1 MEKWKIGVIAALLLS
16 LIGFGVYKQGEETS
30 VAAIQPTPAATPAA
44 LPYVGKT
51 LPPWK
56 FSQWNTGK
64 GVSTESLKG
73 KPAFVEV
80 FRTGCSHCSEAMPM
94 VVDMSKRYGARG
106 LKVVGIQSPGDVKDA
121 SNPENDWKAVKTW
134 LSERGAKHPIAFDE
148 GSKYFQGTIK
158 DTFWGGDGS
167 RLLYPT
173 MMLLDPSGKVIWAQ
187 TGHDTAKAV
196 ALAVELENLLPGQGS
211 KEDRAK
217 GLVKWLQSF
226 DEFFDQL
233 TDPAVAKALA
243 DDIAT
248 RLK

>member
-16 LIGFGVYKQGEETS
+16 LIGFGVYKQDEETS
-30 VAAIQPTPAATPAA
+30 AATAKPTPAGTPTP
-44 LPYVGKT
+44 LPYEGKT
-51 LPPWK
+51 LPAWK
-56 FSQWNTGK
+56 FSQWDNGK
-64 GVSTESLKG
+64 GVSLESLKG
-73 KPAFVEV
+73 SPALVEI
-80 FRTGCSHCSEAMPM
+80 FRTGCSHCQAAAPM
-94 VVDMSKRYGARG
+94 MVDISKRYGARG
-106 LKVVGIQSPGDVKDA
+106 LKVVGIQSPGAFKEA
-121 SNPENDWKAVKTW
+121 GNPENDWKAVQTW
-134 LSERGAKHPIAFDE
+134 LSERNVKYPVAFDQ
-148 GSKYFQGTIK
+148 GSKYFQGTLK

-167 RLLYPT
+167 KLLYPT
-173 MMLLDPSGKVIWAQ
+173 LLFLDSSGRVVWAQ

-196 ALAVELENLLPGQGS
+196 ELAVELENQLPGQGS

-233 TDPAVAKALA
+233 TDPTVAKALA